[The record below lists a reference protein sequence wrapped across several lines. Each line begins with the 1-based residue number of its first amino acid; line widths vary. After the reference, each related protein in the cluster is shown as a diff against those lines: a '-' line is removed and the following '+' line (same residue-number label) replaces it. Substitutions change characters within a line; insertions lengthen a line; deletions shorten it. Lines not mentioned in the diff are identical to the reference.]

1 MKKGPGSGARV
12 TKDSLNHVLDSEGKQ
27 KLCKCPLHR
36 NEGKG
41 ILLPKILFR
50 MQRGSKDG
58 AQHMC
63 YDGKTL
69 IDSYSHTLKRLQL
82 LSVVDDEKAFGILNS
97 FDKKY
102 DELINNIKIIIKRIL
117 SLKNENNLNKNEFK
131 LYLLT
136 KLDEELKTNA
146 TGFYDVKLNPDEKID
161 FNKILQNKFTSE
173 ILNKMEITQSKWTK
187 GHLVLDSKDQK
198 LYPVE
203 DFVFNV
209 SKKRELYTVNEEKT
223 PYRINVH
230 NTRAKG
236 QRSSTL
242 RGEKYLA
249 CGEYTEANR
258 AMKKLGNLNKNI
270 HADHI
275 IPLAVG
281 GIHDERNLRA
291 IDGKENIKKKD
302 KLTPEGFEML
312 KKDVTFLSKWHRE
325 VFEKH
330 KHQGLEV
337 VWEYLKN
344 SVFELRKNVINL
356 EFEQKFSFIQKV
368 YPHYK
373 ESQIKRI
380 IKKHFTEYEDRF

>member
-1 MKKGPGSGARV
+1 MAGGSHNR
-12 TKDSLNHVLDSEGKQ
+12 KSSDSLKHVLESEGKL

-36 NEGKG
+36 NKG
-41 ILLPKILFR
+41 NGTMVPQTKFKRHTLAGV
-50 MQRGSKDG
+50 QG
-58 AQHMC
+58 MC
-63 YDGKTL
+63 AEGKTL
-69 IDSYSHTLKRLQL
+69 IDSISHTLKRLQL
-82 LSVVDDEKAFGILNS
+82 LCVVDERKAYELLNS
-97 FDKKY
+97 FDNKY
-102 DELINNIKIIIKRIL
+102 DELINNIKAIINNTLK
-117 SLKNENNLNKNEFK
+117 LKNTNKLPNNEFK

-146 TGFYDVKLNPDEKID
+146 TGFYDIKLKPEDKID
-161 FNKILQNKFTSE
+161 FNKILQKKFTST
-173 ILNKMEITQSKWTK
+173 ILNKMELTQAGWTE

-209 SKKRELYTVNEEKT
+209 SKKRELYTVNEELT

-258 AMKKLGNLNKNI
+258 AMKKLGNQNKNI

-275 IPLAVG
+275 IPLAAG

-291 IDGKENIKKKD
+291 LDGKENIKKKD
-302 KLTPEGFEML
+302 KLTEEAFVIL
-312 KKDVTFLSKWHRE
+312 KNDVSFLSKWHRE

-344 SVFELRKNVINL
+344 SVFELRENVINL
-356 EFEQKFSFIQKV
+356 HSEEKFNFIQKV

-380 IKKHFTEYEDRF
+380 IKKHFTEHED

>member
-1 MKKGPGSGARV
+1 MAGGSHNR
-12 TKDSLNHVLDSEGKQ
+12 KSSESLKHVLQSEGKL

-36 NEGKG
+36 NNGKG
-41 ILLPKILFR
+41 TMVSQTKFKRHTLSGV
-50 MQRGSKDG
+50 QG
-58 AQHMC
+58 MC
-63 YDGKTL
+63 AEGKTL
-69 IDSYSHTLKRLQL
+69 IDSFSHTLKRLQL
-82 LSVVDDEKAFGILNS
+82 LSVVDEERVFEILND

-102 DELINNIKIIIKRIL
+102 DELVNNIKIIIKRIL
-117 SLKNENNLNKNEFK
+117 TLKNVNNLNKNEFK

-146 TGFYDVKLNPDEKID
+146 TGFYDVKIKPEEKIA

-173 ILNKMEITQSKWTK
+173 VLNKMKITQAKWTK

-209 SKKRELYTVNEEKT
+209 SKKRELYTVKEELT

-258 AMKKLGNLNKNI
+258 AMKRLGNQNKNI

-275 IPLAVG
+275 IPLAAG

-291 IDGKENIKKKD
+291 LDGKENIKKKD
-302 KLTPEGFEML
+302 KLTQEGFEIL
-312 KKDVTFLSKWHRE
+312 KKDVSFLSKWHRD

-344 SVFELRKNVINL
+344 SVAELRKNVINL
-356 EFEQKFSFIQKV
+356 NFEEKFGFIQKV
-368 YPHYK
+368 YPQYK

-380 IKKHFTEYEDRF
+380 IKKHFTEYED

>member
-41 ILLPKILFR
+41 ILLPKIKFK

-63 YDGKTL
+63 AEGKTL
-69 IDSYSHTLKRLQL
+69 IDSISHTLKRLQL
-82 LSVVDDEKAFGILNS
+82 LCVVDERKAFEILNS
-97 FDKKY
+97 FDNKY
-102 DELINNIKIIIKRIL
+102 NELINNIKAIINNTLK
-117 SLKNENNLNKNEFK
+117 LKNTNKLSNNEFK

-146 TGFYDVKLNPDEKID
+146 TGFYDIKLKSEDKID
-161 FNKILQNKFTSE
+161 FNKILQKKFTST
-173 ILNKMEITQSKWTK
+173 ILNKMELTQAGWTE

-209 SKKRELYTVNEEKT
+209 SKKRELYTVNEELT

-258 AMKKLGNLNKNI
+258 AMKKLGNQNKNI

-275 IPLAVG
+275 IPLAAG

-291 IDGKENIKKKD
+291 LDGKENIKKKD
-302 KLTPEGFEML
+302 KLTEEAFVIL
-312 KKDVTFLSKWHRE
+312 KNDVSFLSKWHRE

-344 SVFELRKNVINL
+344 SVFKLRENVINL
-356 EFEQKFSFIQKV
+356 HSEEKFNFIQKV

-380 IKKHFTEYEDRF
+380 IKKHFTEHED

>member
-1 MKKGPGSGARV
+1 MAGGSHNR
-12 TKDSLNHVLDSEGKQ
+12 KSSDSLKHVLESEGKL

-36 NEGKG
+36 NNGNGTMVSQTKFKRHTLSG
-41 ILLPKILFR
+41 V
-50 MQRGSKDG
+50 QG
-58 AQHMC
+58 MC
-63 YDGKTL
+63 AEGKTL
-69 IDSYSHTLKRLQL
+69 IDSISHTLKRLQL
-82 LSVVDDEKAFGILNS
+82 LCVVDEIKTFEILNS

-102 DELINNIKIIIKRIL
+102 DELINNIKNIIKRIL
-117 SLKNENNLNKNEFK
+117 LLKNLNNLPENEFK
-131 LYLLT
+131 LFVLT
-136 KLDEELKTNA
+136 KFDDELKTNSI
-146 TGFYDVKLNPDEKID
+146 GFYDVKLTPEDKIE
-161 FNKILQNKFTSE
+161 FNKILQKKFTSE
-173 ILNKMEITQSKWTK
+173 ILNKMKITQARWTE
-187 GHLVLDSKDQK
+187 GHLVLDSKDNK

-203 DFVFNV
+203 DFIFNV
-209 SKKRELYTVNEEKT
+209 SKKRELYTLNEELT

-258 AMKKLGNLNKNI
+258 AMKRLGNQDKNI

-275 IPLAVG
+275 IPLAAG

-291 IDGKENIKKKD
+291 LDGKENIKKKD
-302 KLTPEGFEML
+302 KLTEEAFEIL
-312 KKDVTFLSKWHRE
+312 KKDVSFLSKWHRE

-337 VWEYLKN
+337 VWEYLKD
-344 SVFELRKNVINL
+344 SVFNLRKNVINL
-356 EFEQKFSFIQKV
+356 EIEEKYYFIQKV

-380 IKKHFTEYEDRF
+380 IKKHFTEYED